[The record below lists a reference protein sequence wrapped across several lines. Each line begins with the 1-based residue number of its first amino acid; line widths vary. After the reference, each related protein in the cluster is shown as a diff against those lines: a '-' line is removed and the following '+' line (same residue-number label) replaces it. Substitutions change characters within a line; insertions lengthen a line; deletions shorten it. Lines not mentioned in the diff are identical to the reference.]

1 MKRALADSPAV
12 KISKN
17 EGLVLNS
24 RPAGRSAK
32 LILPQRALADFASVY
47 KVEISG
53 IQLVVA
59 QEFPSASMQLVG
71 TRFDRSIQDR
81 PSSTAKFRAE
91 VAGLYF
97 ELLNGIRRWKIHIRC
112 AIQVIHGVVVVDG
125 GQTVGHKT
133 PGLVQSARGAEAGD
147 PGAELCEKRIVT
159 AV

>member
-1 MKRALADSPAV
+1 
-12 KISKN
+12 
-17 EGLVLNS
+17 
-24 RPAGRSAK
+24 
-32 LILPQRALADFASVY
+32 
-47 KVEISG
+47 
-53 IQLVVA
+53 
-59 QEFPSASMQLVG
+59 MQLVG

-81 PSSTAKFRAE
+81 PSGTAKFRAE

-112 AIQVIHGVVVVDG
+112 AIQVIHGVVVVVDSVENVVVVDG